1 MPLANNIRLSR
12 SDEVWPH
19 RALVAEGHTNGQIA
33 DQLKISRHTA
43 AHDVRSIL
51 DKLGL
56 QRRAQIAAWTA
67 SHANN
72 VGTPTC

>member
-19 RALVAEGHTNGQIA
+19 RALVAEGLTNGQIA

-43 AHDVRSIL
+43 CARC
-51 DKLGL
+51 
-56 QRRAQIAAWTA
+56 A
-67 SHANN
+67 
-72 VGTPTC
+72 